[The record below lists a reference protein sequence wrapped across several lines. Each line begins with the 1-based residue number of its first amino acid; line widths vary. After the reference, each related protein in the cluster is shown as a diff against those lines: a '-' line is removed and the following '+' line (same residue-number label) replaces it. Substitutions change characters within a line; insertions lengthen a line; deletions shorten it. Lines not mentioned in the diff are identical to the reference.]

1 LLLSLRTKKEEI
13 KNVSGGGK
21 GDYRLDKFN
30 DVGKR
35 QAGFGRNIA
44 YGFCG

>member
-1 LLLSLRTKKEEI
+1 MMVDLFTELFDLLFGLGFVHVGI
-13 KNVSGGGK
+13 
-21 GDYRLDKFN
+21 LDKFN

-35 QAGFGRNIA
+35 QAGFGRDTA